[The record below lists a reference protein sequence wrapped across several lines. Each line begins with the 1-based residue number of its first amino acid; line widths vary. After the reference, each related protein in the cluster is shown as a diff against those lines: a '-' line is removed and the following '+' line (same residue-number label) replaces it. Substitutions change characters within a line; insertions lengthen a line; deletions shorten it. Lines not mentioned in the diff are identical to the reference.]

1 MTGILPTNECL
12 EQFQEFKFSKEDR
25 FIIYKMDEK
34 LSKIEV
40 EKRGTKKESFEEFY
54 NQLPQD
60 DCRYICYH
68 FDFDVEG
75 QKRSK
80 LLFIGW
86 VPSTAKLKNK
96 MVYATTLLSFKY
108 MLRGI
113 GVSLQINNTTD
124 LTEELILEV
133 IMSKV
138 RK

>member
-1 MTGILPTNECL
+1 MTGILPTSECI

-54 NQLPQD
+54 SQLPQD

-75 QKRSK
+75 QRRSK

>member
-25 FIIYKMDEK
+25 FLIYKMDEK
-34 LSKIEV
+34 LTQIEV
-40 EKRGTKKESFEEFY
+40 EKTGSKNESFEEFY
-54 NQLPQD
+54 NQLPKD

-96 MVYATTLLSFKY
+96 MVYATTLLSFKN

-113 GVSLQINNTTD
+113 GVCLQINNTED
-124 LTEELILEV
+124 LNEELILNV
-133 IMSKV
+133 VMSKV

>member
-1 MTGILPTNECL
+1 MTGILPTNESL

-40 EKRGTKKESFEEFY
+40 EKTGSKNLSFEEFY
-54 NQLPQD
+54 NQLPKD

-68 FDFDVEG
+68 YDFDVNG

-86 VPSTAKLKNK
+86 MPSTAKLKNK

-113 GVSLQINNTTD
+113 GVSLQINNPES
-124 LTEELILEV
+124 LNEELILNV